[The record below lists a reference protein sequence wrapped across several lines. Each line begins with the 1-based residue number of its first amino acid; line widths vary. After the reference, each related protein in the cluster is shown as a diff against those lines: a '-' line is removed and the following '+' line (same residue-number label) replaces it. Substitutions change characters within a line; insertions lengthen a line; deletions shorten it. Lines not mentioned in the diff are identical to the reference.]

1 MTEAQK
7 QHQELMDA
15 ALAQIEHIKSVI
27 ERSAQHMDKNPKNWG
42 ITGDMEAILA
52 RLNDVTA

>member
-7 QHQELMDA
+7 QHQELMAA
-15 ALAQIEHIKSVI
+15 ALAQIEHIKAVM
-27 ERSAQHMDKNPKNWG
+27 ERSTQHMQAHPENWG
-42 ITGDMEAILA
+42 ITGDMGAILA